1 MAIPQWTFGDRVRK
15 VRRERGWSQEELA
28 TRLSVTLNASV
39 TRRTVAGW
47 ELSDRQ
53 PHDLVAMAK
62 VLQALTDVP
71 AEWFLGLHEQE

>member
-1 MAIPQWTFGDRVRK
+1 MTIPQWTFGDRVRK
-15 VRRERGWSQEELA
+15 VRRERGWSQGELA
-28 TRLSVTLNASV
+28 ERLTAALETSV

-53 PHDLVAMAK
+53 PHDLVSMARG
-62 VLQALTDVP
+62 LCALTDVP